1 MPPPL
6 VLMILVTQTVFESSN
21 TSGGYGLTTLAPAWA
36 AGINTDSSFGRHT
49 DDLAWGAEFNIGRG
63 GFTSGNRDEF
73 NSSNNCTEFD
83 GHRNATM
90 GDKVKEVGRIDLNT
104 FVASLGPEPSYLLM
118 GDHLV

>member
-1 MPPPL
+1 
-6 VLMILVTQTVFESSN
+6 MILVTQTVFESSN

-90 GDKVKEVGRIDLNT
+90 GDKVKGAFEFVVDCCSVRGRT
-104 FVASLGPEPSYLLM
+104 
-118 GDHLV
+118 H